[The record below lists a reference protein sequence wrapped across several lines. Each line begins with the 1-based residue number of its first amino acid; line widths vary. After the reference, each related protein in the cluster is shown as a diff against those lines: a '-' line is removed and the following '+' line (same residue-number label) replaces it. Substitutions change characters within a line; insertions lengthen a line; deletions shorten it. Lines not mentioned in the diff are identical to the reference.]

1 MPKDEGGSSSCADPS
16 CAGCSAQFASTIT
29 RLPRDTL
36 ESLLHEVVMD
46 PSRAAHLR
54 PALERL
60 GAALGTGAALPRH
73 EARVLMLLDASAPH
87 HRHRHCR
94 RGIGVPQEL
103 GRLAGGK
110 SLIHS
115 VRRPPV
121 PVFGSELARGPTA
134 SFRVIQKLPGLVR
147 SL

>member
-60 GAALGTGAALPRH
+60 GAALGTPAKDKQRWEELN
-73 EARVLMLLDASAPH
+73 
-87 HRHRHCR
+87 
-94 RGIGVPQEL
+94 PQEL
-103 GRLAGGK
+103 VAARALG
-110 SLIHS
+110 
-115 VRRPPV
+115 VV
-121 PVFGSELARGPTA
+121 LARVAAEQPEPGVALEEQLHGDARCGGGHATGVHKVHLVVHD
-134 SFRVIQKLPGLVR
+134 SFAARRARV
-147 SL
+147 S